1 MAFNFLFR
9 LNIKEGVKEV
19 FEDTYGV
26 PLKTKDAYK
35 RPLRVFERGL

>member
-19 FEDTYGV
+19 FIDTYGV
-26 PLKTKDAYK
+26 PSKAKDTYK
-35 RPLRVFERGL
+35 RPLEVFERGL